1 MNKGG
6 NIMEFEKKYEE
17 LELEV
22 IRFETEDVICTSNND
37 GPFEPKWFVKKEI
50 CIVCGITN

>member
-1 MNKGG
+1 
-6 NIMEFEKKYEE
+6 MEFEKKYEE

-22 IRFETEDVICTSNND
+22 IRFETEDVIRTSNND